1 MTRGDKVQ
9 LNDYNLMAAI
19 DYTSAASIAL
29 VVRRGSHLY
38 VMRADVTIP
47 RSQPLMSGEAVYV
60 SAYPYYEETDKH
72 QDLAVAY
79 NLALCEAVNMA
90 IGESDDAS

>member
-9 LNDYNLMAAI
+9 LNDYHLMAAI
-19 DYTSAASIAL
+19 DYTSAASVAL
-29 VVRRGSHLY
+29 VVRRGSTHLF

-60 SAYPYYEETDKH
+60 SAYPYFHEEKGDFDIT
-72 QDLAVAY
+72 Y
-79 NLALCEAVNMA
+79 TLALRQATNMA
-90 IGESDDAS
+90 IGAWDDAS